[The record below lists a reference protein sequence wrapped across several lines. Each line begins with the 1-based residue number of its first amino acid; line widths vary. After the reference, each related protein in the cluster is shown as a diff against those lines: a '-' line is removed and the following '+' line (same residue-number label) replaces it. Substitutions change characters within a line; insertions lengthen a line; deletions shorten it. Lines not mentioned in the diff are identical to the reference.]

1 MDTCRNGRLRHNRR
15 MNRWLQ
21 VGAWGLVAAIGG
33 CDGRAPA
40 SHVGLPQDAPQ
51 LDAGGSERLEWHGR
65 LACTDCDAIDT
76 DLVLQ
81 RGGRANDYL
90 LTESYLATDG
100 GARFVEH
107 GRWQRADAL
116 LRLQGDGGSVRTYAL
131 LPDGRLQSRD
141 ERGQPLPARGNDFLL
156 PVAMAPAD

>member
-1 MDTCRNGRLRHNRR
+1 MQDGAWWLRHNRG

-21 VGAWGLVAAIGG
+21 VGACVLAVAIGG

-40 SHVGLPQDAPQ
+40 SHAGLAQGAPR
-51 LDAGGSERLEWHGR
+51 LDPGGSDRIEWHGR
-65 LACTDCDAIDT
+65 LGCADCEAIDT

-81 RGGRANDYL
+81 RGGRADDYL
-90 LTESYLATDG
+90 LTESYLAADG

-107 GRWQRADAL
+107 GRWQRDDAL

-141 ERGQPLPARGNDFLL
+141 GRGRPLPGQGNGFLL
-156 PVAMAPAD
+156 PVAMSPAD